1 MLDDSDISLL
11 RPPVLTIRNAQPRD
25 LPELND
31 MIRLLAAHHG
41 DPSGTTPDQG
51 VYRFFSCCPAS
62 PATKNDQLCLRPFES
77 VSEWIIWRSVIA
89 ASLCWLLVE

>member
-11 RPPVLTIRNAQPRD
+11 RPPVLTIRNAHPRD

-41 DPSGTTPDQG
+41 DPSGATPSSSSAI
-51 VYRFFSCCPAS
+51 FSARCRGS
-62 PATKNDQLCLRPFES
+62 RR
-77 VSEWIIWRSVIA
+77 W
-89 ASLCWLLVE
+89 WLKARTG